1 MQLKPISK
9 TLLLLLIVFFIGCSS
24 RDQSNSSS
32 NNYSLYIMNKNL
44 GNTIVTTNS
53 IDSGTINIL
62 KDGIDLPTQYFDRSI
77 IVHNGFFYHIKNGK
91 FIKFEMQENA
101 LTEIAAIP
109 MSNQHIENMNWQVK
123 DTLLLFTLDNKT
135 YSKLHYYKIDVKK
148 FEILQK
154 EEIHLPVAPSKFP
167 IVSIGFSTLHQNN
180 LIIGY
185 TYNKVI
191 NETDFTT
198 IDTMYFATLD
208 PQTLKIKSIQK
219 DNRSTYPGGVN
230 TVQSYSFH
238 DERGNFYFM
247 SCPGIALGN
256 NLSKPTAIFR
266 IPNNTTTVDSSY
278 FFNLTATNQ
287 NHAYGIWYLGNNE
300 AIIRSERKD
309 LYNDFSDHHSTYQ
322 FEYYVVD
329 LLKQTATKLTLPY
342 DKGTRKESVLVE
354 NGKAYIT
361 IDDKDDNHQVWIYN
375 IHTKKI
381 STGLKLDKE
390 TDFIVRIDKLN

>member
-53 IDSGTINIL
+53 IDSETINIL

-77 IVHNGFFYHIKNGK
+77 IVHNGFFYHIKSGK

-109 MSNQHIENMNWQVK
+109 MSNQHIENMNWQGK

-180 LIIGY
+180 LILGY

-287 NHAYGIWYLGNNE
+287 NHAYGMWYLGNNE

-375 IHTKKI
+375 IQTKKI

>member
-24 RDQSNSSS
+24 RDQSNSIS

-62 KDGIDLPTQYFDRSI
+62 KDGIDLPTRYFDRSI
-77 IVHNGFFYHIKNGK
+77 IVHNDFFYHIKSGK

-109 MSNQHIENMNWQVK
+109 MSNQHIENMNWQGK

-180 LIIGY
+180 LILGY

-287 NHAYGIWYLGNNE
+287 NHAYGMWYLGNNE

-322 FEYYVVD
+322 FEYYVID

-354 NGKAYIT
+354 NDKAYIT

-375 IHTKKI
+375 IQTKKI

>member
-9 TLLLLLIVFFIGCSS
+9 TILLLLMVFFIGCSS

-32 NNYSLYIMNKNL
+32 NNYSFYIMNKNL

-77 IVHNGFFYHIKNGK
+77 IVHNGFFYHIKSGK
-91 FIKFEMQENA
+91 FIKFEMQESA

-109 MSNQHIENMNWQVK
+109 MSNQHIENMNWQGK

-148 FEILQK
+148 FEIIQK
-154 EEIHLPVAPSKFP
+154 EEIHLPIAPIKFP

-180 LIIGY
+180 LILGY

-256 NLSKPTAIFR
+256 NLSKPTAIFK

-287 NHAYGIWYLGNNE
+287 NHAYGMWYLGNNE

-375 IHTKKI
+375 IQTKKI

>member
-62 KDGIDLPTQYFDRSI
+62 KDGIDLPTRYFDRSI
-77 IVHNGFFYHIKNGK
+77 IVHNGFFYHIKSGK

-109 MSNQHIENMNWQVK
+109 MSNQHIENMNWQGK

-180 LIIGY
+180 LILGY

-287 NHAYGIWYLGNNE
+287 NHAYGMWYLGNNE

-375 IHTKKI
+375 IQTKKI

>member
-9 TLLLLLIVFFIGCSS
+9 TILLLLMVFFIGCSS

-77 IVHNGFFYHIKNGK
+77 IVHNGFFYHIKSGK
-91 FIKFEMQENA
+91 FIKFEMQESA

-109 MSNQHIENMNWQVK
+109 MSNQHIENMNWQGK

-148 FEILQK
+148 FEIIQK
-154 EEIHLPVAPSKFP
+154 EEIHLPIAPIKFP

-180 LIIGY
+180 LILGY

-256 NLSKPTAIFR
+256 NLSKPTAIFK
-266 IPNNTTTVDSSY
+266 ITNNTTTVDSSY

-375 IHTKKI
+375 IQTKKI

>member
-77 IVHNGFFYHIKNGK
+77 IVHNGFFYHIKSGK

-109 MSNQHIENMNWQVK
+109 MSNQHIENMNWQGK

-180 LIIGY
+180 LILGY

-287 NHAYGIWYLGNNE
+287 NHAYGMWYLGNNE

-375 IHTKKI
+375 IQTKKI

>member
-9 TLLLLLIVFFIGCSS
+9 TILLLLMVFFIGCSS

-32 NNYSLYIMNKNL
+32 NNYSFYIMNKNL

-77 IVHNGFFYHIKNGK
+77 IVHNGFFYHIKSGK
-91 FIKFEMQENA
+91 FIKFEMQESA

-109 MSNQHIENMNWQVK
+109 MSNQHIENMNWQGK

-148 FEILQK
+148 FEIIQK
-154 EEIHLPVAPSKFP
+154 EEIHLPVAPIKFP

-180 LIIGY
+180 LILGY

-256 NLSKPTAIFR
+256 NLSKPTAIFK

-287 NHAYGIWYLGNNE
+287 NHAYGMWYLGNNE

-375 IHTKKI
+375 IQTKKI

>member
-9 TLLLLLIVFFIGCSS
+9 TLLLLLIVFIIGCSS

-77 IVHNGFFYHIKNGK
+77 IVHNGFFYHIKSGK

-109 MSNQHIENMNWQVK
+109 MSNQHIENMNWQGK

-180 LIIGY
+180 LILGY

-287 NHAYGIWYLGNNE
+287 NHAYGMWYLGNNE

-375 IHTKKI
+375 IQTKKI

>member
-77 IVHNGFFYHIKNGK
+77 IVHNGFFYHIKSGK

-109 MSNQHIENMNWQVK
+109 MSNQHIENMNWQGK

-180 LIIGY
+180 LIMGY

-287 NHAYGIWYLGNNE
+287 NHAYGMWYLGNNE

-375 IHTKKI
+375 IQTKKI

>member
-1 MQLKPISK
+1 
-9 TLLLLLIVFFIGCSS
+9 
-24 RDQSNSSS
+24 
-32 NNYSLYIMNKNL
+32 MNKNL

-77 IVHNGFFYHIKNGK
+77 IVHNGFFYHIKSGK

-109 MSNQHIENMNWQVK
+109 MSNQHIENMNWQGK

-180 LIIGY
+180 LILGY

-278 FFNLTATNQ
+278 FFNLTTTNQ
-287 NHAYGIWYLGNNE
+287 NHAYGMWYLGNNE

-375 IHTKKI
+375 IQTKKI

>member
-9 TLLLLLIVFFIGCSS
+9 TILLLLMVFFIGCSS

-32 NNYSLYIMNKNL
+32 KNYSLYIMNKNL

-77 IVHNGFFYHIKNGK
+77 IVHNGFFYHIKSGK
-91 FIKFEMQENA
+91 FIKFEMQESA

-109 MSNQHIENMNWQVK
+109 MSNQHIENMNWQGK

-148 FEILQK
+148 FEIIQK
-154 EEIHLPVAPSKFP
+154 EEIHLPVAPIKFP

-180 LIIGY
+180 LILGY

-256 NLSKPTAIFR
+256 NLSKPTAIFK

-287 NHAYGIWYLGNNE
+287 NHAYGMWYLGNNE

-375 IHTKKI
+375 IQTKKI

>member
-1 MQLKPISK
+1 MQLKLISK
-9 TLLLLLIVFFIGCSS
+9 FSLLLLIVFFIGCSN
-24 RDQSNSSS
+24 RDQVNSTT
-32 NNYSLYIMNKNL
+32 NKYSLYIMNKDL
-44 GNTIVTTNS
+44 GNTILTTNS
-53 IDSGTINIL
+53 IDSGTMDIL
-62 KDGIDLPTQYFDRSI
+62 KNGIDVPTQYFDRSI
-77 IVHNGFFYHIKNGK
+77 IIHEGFFYHIKSEK
-91 FIKFEMQENA
+91 FRKFSIKENA

-109 MSNQHIENMNWQVK
+109 MSDQHIENINWQGK
-123 DTLLLFTLDNKT
+123 DTLLIFTLDNKT
-135 YSKLHYYKIDVKK
+135 YSKLHYYKIDVKR

-154 EEIHLPVAPSKFP
+154 EEIPLPSPPPNFTT
-167 IVSIGFSTLHQNN
+167 VSIGFSTLHHNN

-185 TYNKVI
+185 TYNKVF

-198 IDTMYFATLD
+198 IDTMYMATLN
-208 PQTLKIKSIQK
+208 PENLQIRAIQK
-219 DNRSTYPGGVN
+219 DNRSTYPGGIN
-230 TVQSYSFH
+230 TVQSYSFA
-238 DERGNFYFM
+238 DENGNFYFM

-266 IPNNTTTVDSSY
+266 IPKDTTKVDSTY
-278 FFNLTATNQ
+278 FFNLTAATQ
-287 NHAYGIWYLGNNE
+287 NHAYGMWYLGNNE

-329 LLKQTATKLTLPY
+329 LLKQTTTKLKLPY

-375 IHTKKI
+375 ILTKEI